1 MSPRRLLGN
10 VAVVVVVVLVVAM
23 LLGQLLGQPVLLGY
37 VTSDS
42 MAPQL
47 EPGDGFVAI
56 PAVLMDDPEPGDVV
70 VFQSRQLEGGGLTTH
85 RVVEETENGYITKGD
100 NNPFTDQDA
109 DEPPVTDGQ
118 VVAYALQMNGEVVAI
133 PGLGTAVS
141 GVQSAIAAP
150 FEGIGADRVG
160 SGLVFAGIALFVLAG
175 MSGGDRRETTR
186 HRDRQNVVA
195 VWVVVVFA
203 VVVVTAFATAAMV
216 LPAGVHEFGVI
227 SSQQPTAENQVV
239 RPGGAANVTYEV
251 HNGGFL
257 PVLVMHDPASN
268 GVAVEPDRAVVGGGE
283 REPVNV
289 TMQAPSE
296 TGQYLRSVRESRYL
310 LVLPAE
316 VLAWLHSLH
325 PLFALAVVDAIVAAF
340 VFALAIAVFG
350 TGQLRLRPSGGSVP
364 LGIRLRRRVRR
375 WW

>member
-1 MSPRRLLGN
+1 
-10 VAVVVVVVLVVAM
+10 
-23 LLGQLLGQPVLLGY
+23 
-37 VTSDS
+37 
-42 MAPQL
+42 
-47 EPGDGFVAI
+47 
-56 PAVLMDDPEPGDVV
+56 
-70 VFQSRQLEGGGLTTH
+70 
-85 RVVEETENGYITKGD
+85 
-100 NNPFTDQDA
+100 
-109 DEPPVTDGQ
+109 
-118 VVAYALQMNGEVVAI
+118 
-133 PGLGTAVS
+133 
-141 GVQSAIAAP
+141 
-150 FEGIGADRVG
+150 
-160 SGLVFAGIALFVLAG
+160 VFAGIALFVLAG